1 LTERRRFDAGERA
14 LARSHDSAARREVLL
29 PGEPWADAWRAE
41 LVGLEH
47 AERAR
52 WEALLRHAAGATGPR
67 ATPEWRAAGAGVVH
81 ALGVD
86 ELRAA
91 ASTAIARLSGT
102 GVSSLD
108 DGAEH
113 AALAD
118 ANASVLRGLVW
129 LLMLEPW
136 PELPPL
142 LGALCT
148 TCMVPVTGVGPRA
161 QKVANA
167 CIASLGA
174 LAASP
179 DAELR
184 ANATLHLELT
194 SASILDRATRVAIST
209 ALRSAT
215 FASSTAAQEPERDA
229 EAHCRI
235 AKLA

>member
-1 LTERRRFDAGERA
+1 
-14 LARSHDSAARREVLL
+14 LL

-47 AERAR
+47 DVRVR
-52 WEALLRHAAGATGPR
+52 WEALLQHAAGATGPR
-67 ATPEWRAAGAGVVH
+67 ATPEWRAAGAEVVQV
-81 ALGVD
+81 LGID
-86 ELRAA
+86 DLRAA
-91 ASTAIARLSGT
+91 TSTAIARLSGT

-108 DGAEH
+108 GGAEH
-113 AALAD
+113 AAVSD
-118 ANASVLRGLVW
+118 GNASVLRGLVW
-129 LLMLEPW
+129 LLMLKPW
-136 PELPPL
+136 PELPQL

-174 LAASP
+174 LAAAP

-194 SASILDRATRVAIST
+194 SASILDRTTKVAIAT

-215 FASSTAAQEPERDA
+215 IAPSTAAQEPERDA